1 MAELVEMMKIQTSI
15 TGSKGFTLVELLI
28 VLLIIGVITSVAT
41 LSINTARPSQAQL
54 LFNQLKNQVM
64 MSQKIAQLKNAQLR
78 ITITESQS
86 KVDRLNPQT
95 QQWESSNIPSINY
108 MNILV
113 TSDESEILILPN
125 GYITPSDIS
134 FDQNNTNY
142 QFNPSLL

>member
-1 MAELVEMMKIQTSI
+1 MAELVEMMKIQMSI